1 MNILIDRIPTS
12 VKINNRRYRIRT
24 DFRHSIQ
31 FDQLM
36 QDDEVSDDDKL
47 PLALNLYYPVIPRDI
62 KKAVKKMLWF
72 YKCGKE
78 KEEIKKS
85 INCKSDKQIFSFEY
99 DAEYI
104 YAAFLDQYGI
114 DLQDVEDLH
123 WWKFKAMFK
132 GLKEDNLI
140 SKIIGYRAIDLS
152 KIEDEKEREHY
163 RKLQE
168 FYKLPAK
175 INKDEKEKINEIE
188 KMLMQY
194 K

>member
-85 INCKSDKQIFSFEY
+85 INGKSDKQIFSFEY

>member
-24 DFRHSIQ
+24 DFRNSIQ

-85 INCKSDKQIFSFEY
+85 INGKSDKQIFSFEY

-114 DLQDVEDLH
+114 DLQDIEDLH

>member
-24 DFRHSIQ
+24 DFRNSIQ

-85 INCKSDKQIFSFEY
+85 INGKSDKQIFSFEY

>member
-24 DFRHSIQ
+24 DFRNSIQ

-36 QDDEVSDDDKL
+36 QDDEISDDDKL

-85 INCKSDKQIFSFEY
+85 INGKSDKQIFSFEY